1 MGQISVQSTRNP
13 PNNQNPI
20 IAIKE
25 WRYNRLNIDSHD
37 GIAARAHQR
46 HLPPTS
52 GKNQGQPK
60 AYKKL
65 DFKSGS
71 SPWFNFFVVVVSYSS
86 FFVVAVAVVVVDI
99 HPVLFGRYCRW
110 GPPRGFW
117 SDTDWLWYVNFDD
130 NLAVRRPGGYAY
142 ENVCVCVGKGEKEGW
157 EKREEGAET
166 NMPGNDFSFK
176 WRCHLTS
183 AFSSTRFSHG
193 DLLVIALLLLLL
205 LLLPLLLLLLYRHHN
220 LLLVLPSLCI
230 SLATGHRS
238 DSVCL
243 NATFDSASNLKRMR
257 RPDTLVNSVIKQLR
271 WSASGLAISFCD
283 IDADAVTWRALRSY
297 RRRQLLMA
305 SSALTWEHVLQI
317 DFLIKLGIRI
327 SPNV

>member
-1 MGQISVQSTRNP
+1 MCKQFS
-13 PNNQNPI
+13 
-20 IAIKE
+20 
-25 WRYNRLNIDSHD
+25 WRYLSKFDQQNSQTHIL
-37 GIAARAHQR
+37 
-46 HLPPTS
+46 LPPAFS
-52 GKNQGQPK
+52 PFP
-60 AYKKL
+60 L
-65 DFKSGS
+65 GS
-71 SPWFNFFVVVVSYSS
+71 S
-86 FFVVAVAVVVVDI
+86 
-99 HPVLFGRYCRW
+99 
-110 GPPRGFW
+110 
-117 SDTDWLWYVNFDD
+117 
-130 NLAVRRPGGYAY
+130 
-142 ENVCVCVGKGEKEGW
+142 
-157 EKREEGAET
+157 
-166 NMPGNDFSFK
+166 
-176 WRCHLTS
+176 
-183 AFSSTRFSHG
+183 
-193 DLLVIALLLLLL
+193 

-238 DSVCL
+238 DSVSL